1 MCEHWGSQG
10 HSSTQLQ
17 DLQDAQHASDRAIA
31 PAPEVVSDPCISS
44 WTSSPF
50 PSVSESGT
58 GVLCSTPSSGCLCG
72 LIQQGVG
79 RCMVPLGPTEEVL
92 TLGHSDIC
100 GLEQELCPPLLAV
113 LPTCNHRTLWWT
125 RQQNQPL
132 TRALSR
138 RTRLPGERALSVRP
152 ERACLH

>member
-58 GVLCSTPSSGCLCG
+58 GVLCSTPSSGCLCS

-100 GLEQELCPPLLAV
+100 GLEQEEPQDFGGTSHAPFGG
-113 LPTCNHRTLWWT
+113 
-125 RQQNQPL
+125 
-132 TRALSR
+132 
-138 RTRLPGERALSVRP
+138 RTRKAWRHCLRPVASVKGQASGRSKKQGG
-152 ERACLH
+152 L